1 MIGKTTPWETIEDEE
16 EPLDNLEMTTEIEQI
31 VLDITESV
39 DCLLRLSVSIQ
50 NPAPHDRFMS
60 SAFADTDT
68 STYEVFDVKHVRDK
82 FQGLEDCL
90 AHRLGKALSRRRQY
104 FKYREAH
111 HQKLSHGLDLHED
124 TSDTEPTLPPLKESG
139 HESDK
144 TSFIDKD
151 EEPTMESKLSKPE
164 DFLDDTIS
172 TLEEVN
178 DYEIQNEND
187 PKSSPAREVKKPSSA
202 SQLNSAK
209 MRLHLEDD
217 EEPNE
222 SADEDND
229 ENNRVRKKRTKTG
242 DGRKFACPFYKFDSE
257 RWKNERNCCGPGW
270 YEIHRLKEHLFRTHL
285 LATCTRCFGH
295 FKSEELLQKHQR
307 TKDECVWQDES
318 SCVIDVGAGIDSKKE
333 KLLKARSK
341 AEDGV
346 GKWYEIY
353 HILFP
358 CKIAAKDLPTPY
370 YDAPNGKSGLSNDD
384 DLKRKYLVFLRREIP
399 KIVHQQLV
407 ADVEENFQDLGATV
421 QGRLGSWIKTAA
433 EKCATVFQ
441 SIPTPTEAAA
451 LPNPD
456 TRPNSR
462 EASPAA
468 VDVGGPSF
476 LDTFDPYA
484 YELELPL
491 PENFIFNFD
500 SEIDR
505 FQPSE
510 CLPNHDSAYGT
521 GSYEL
526 DGSSE
531 TWNTEPGAH

>member
-1 MIGKTTPWETIEDEE
+1 MAK
-16 EPLDNLEMTTEIEQI
+16 
-31 VLDITESV
+31 
-39 DCLLRLSVSIQ
+39 
-50 NPAPHDRFMS
+50 
-60 SAFADTDT
+60 
-68 STYEVFDVKHVRDK
+68 
-82 FQGLEDCL
+82 
-90 AHRLGKALSRRRQY
+90 LG
-104 FKYREAH
+104 
-111 HQKLSHGLDLHED
+111 
-124 TSDTEPTLPPLKESG
+124 
-139 HESDK
+139 
-144 TSFIDKD
+144 
-151 EEPTMESKLSKPE
+151 
-164 DFLDDTIS
+164 DFLDDAIC
-172 TLEEVN
+172 TLEEAN
-178 DYEIQNEND
+178 DYEGQGHND
-187 PKSSPAREVKKPSSA
+187 PNSTRARGVKRSA
-202 SQLNSAK
+202 SAGKLNPGAK
-209 MRLHLEDD
+209 RQHREGG

-222 SADEDND
+222 SDDEDND
-229 ENNRVRKKRTKTG
+229 EHNRVQKKRTKTG

-257 RWKNERNCCGPGW
+257 RWKNERTCCGPGW
-270 YEIHRLKEHLFRTHL
+270 YEIHRLK
-285 LATCTRCFGH
+285 
-295 FKSEELLQKHQR
+295 
-307 TKDECVWQDES
+307 
-318 SCVIDVGAGIDSKKE
+318 
-333 KLLKARSK
+333 SK

-384 DLKRKYLVFLRREIP
+384 DLKRKYECFLRREIP

-407 ADVEENFQDLGATV
+407 ADVEEKFQDLEASV
-421 QGRLGSWIKTAA
+421 QGRLGSWIKIAA

-456 TRPNSR
+456 TRPSSR

-468 VDVGGPSF
+468 VDVGAPSF

-505 FQPSE
+505 FQPPE
-510 CLPNHDSAYGT
+510 CLPNYDSAYGT
-521 GSYEL
+521 ASYEL

-531 TWNTEPGAH
+531 TWNAEPGAH